1 MKKIIKN
8 LFFILSFV
16 SIVLVSCKEDK
27 ELDPEL
33 SVSPTTSSI
42 IFAADG
48 KSATSGGI
56 DITASPVFIV
66 TTNQGSWDV
75 VSDQSWL
82 HVQKSTNSFK
92 ISVDAN
98 TGLDARNTAKVTV
111 TAGNAQPVFIT
122 VTQMGENP
130 YLSVVPELTSIVFAA
145 DGESASSDD
154 ESITPTFKVSTNVS
168 SWDVASDQ
176 SWLHLNKLDDTF
188 TLSADVNTSLYAPDP
203 ATVTVTAGEA
213 TPIFFTITQMP
224 SPAILKI
231 SSSDDVMFSAD
242 GKSAISNGATF
253 VPVFTVTTNY
263 PTWDATSDQSW
274 LNVEKAENTFTL
286 IADANLFVGAPSAT
300 VTVTAGDMASISI
313 NVTQEGNPNGAPTYA
328 ISTETWEIES
338 DDKTIKQE
346 WSDYI
351 EYDGG
356 NKVLSGTI
364 STFNGDYRDA
374 APGYRGY
381 LYSWHYVTDHSD
393 KLCPSPW
400 RVPTKDDLINLDK
413 ALGGTGENVVNN
425 LDLQAKYNE
434 KWKLS
439 FGGHVKADGS
449 LKYQGAY
456 HYIWTTTSFD
466 VEKAFYQLITQTGNI
481 SPQANTSSTGKTG
494 GRPVRCIRDL
504 KY

>member
-1 MKKIIKN
+1 MKKIIEN
-8 LFFILSFV
+8 LFFFLSFV

-33 SVSPTTSSI
+33 SVSPATSSI

-56 DITASPVFIV
+56 DITALPVFIV
-66 TTNQGSWDV
+66 TTNQGTWDV
-75 VSDQSWL
+75 VSNQSWL
-82 HVQKSTNSFK
+82 HVQKSTNSFM

-98 TGLDARNTAKVTV
+98 TSLDARNTAKVTV

-154 ESITPTFKVSTNVS
+154 ESITPTFTVSTNVS
-168 SWDVASDQ
+168 SWDVASNQ

-188 TLSADVNTSLYAPDP
+188 TLSADVNTSLNAPDP

-263 PTWDATSDQSW
+263 STWDATSDESW

-286 IADANLFVGAPSAT
+286 IADANLFVESRTAQ
-300 VTVTAGDMASISI
+300 VTVTAGGANNII
-313 NVTQEGNPNGAPTYA
+313 IKVAQEGNSVGLPTYA
-328 ISTETWEIES
+328 ISKDTWIIES
-338 DDKTIKQE
+338 NDKTIKQE

-351 EYDGG
+351 EYDGS

-449 LKYQGAY
+449 LQYQGAY

-481 SPQANTSSTGKTG
+481 SPQANTSSTGSIGLRTNVTCLG
-494 GRPVRCIRDL
+494 
-504 KY
+504 Y